1 MTIALIQA
9 ALEQRLAT
17 LTPALATAYENAT
30 FTPVTGTPY
39 QRINMLVNRPV
50 DHAVTLDVTEQR
62 GIVQV
67 TLMYQQGTGRGAAQA
82 RAALIADLFK
92 PPLTLTNGAV
102 KVELVKTVHVG
113 GGMPDGDRWM
123 VPISIYWQS
132 FKTTE

>member
-1 MTIALIQA
+1 MSLPLIQA

-17 LTPALATAYENAT
+17 LTPAMATAYENAT

-50 DHAVTLDVTEQR
+50 DHAVTMDVTEQR
-62 GIVQV
+62 GIFQV
-67 TLMYQQGTGRGAAQA
+67 SLFYPQGTGRGAAQA
-82 RAALIADLFK
+82 RAELIKALFK

-102 KVELVKTVHVG
+102 KVEINKTVHIG

-123 VPISIYWQS
+123 VPVSIYWQS
-132 FKTTE
+132 FQTT

>member
-1 MTIALIQA
+1 MTLPLIQA

-17 LTPALATAYENAT
+17 LSPAMATAYENAS

-50 DHAVTLDVTEQR
+50 DHAVTMDVTEER
-62 GIVQV
+62 GIFQAS
-67 TLMYQQGTGRGAAQA
+67 LFYPQGTGRGAAQA
-82 RAALIADLFK
+82 RAELIKALFK

-102 KVELVKTVHVG
+102 KVDINKTVHIG

-123 VPISIYWQS
+123 VPVSIYWQS
-132 FKTTE
+132 FQTT

>member
-1 MTIALIQA
+1 MSIALIQA

-17 LTPALATAYENAT
+17 LTPALATAYENAA

-62 GIVQV
+62 GIFQV
-67 TLMYQQGTGRGAAQA
+67 TLMYPQGTGRGEAQA
-82 RAALIADLFK
+82 RSALIANLFK

-102 KVELVKTVHVG
+102 KVEINKTTHIA
-113 GGMPDGDRWM
+113 GGMPDGDRWA

-132 FKTTE
+132 FQTQ

>member
-1 MTIALIQA
+1 MSLPLIQA

-17 LTPALATAYENAT
+17 LTPAMATAYENAS

-50 DHAVTLDVTEQR
+50 DHAVTMDVTEQR
-62 GIVQV
+62 GIFQV
-67 TLMYQQGTGRGAAQA
+67 SLFYQQGTGRGAAQA
-82 RAALIADLFK
+82 RAELIKALFK

-102 KVELVKTVHVG
+102 KVEINKTVHIG

-123 VPISIYWQS
+123 VPVSIYWQS
-132 FKTTE
+132 FQTT